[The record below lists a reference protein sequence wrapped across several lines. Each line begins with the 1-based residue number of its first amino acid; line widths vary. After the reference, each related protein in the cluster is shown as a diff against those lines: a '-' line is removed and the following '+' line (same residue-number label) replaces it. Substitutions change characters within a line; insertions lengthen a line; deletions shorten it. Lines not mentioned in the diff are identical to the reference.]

1 MVVVPSCLT
10 LWHDTAFE
18 AELGRR
24 DMPFIQAGD
33 ITLYYEL
40 AGEGPRL
47 LFLNGSNGDLRSM
60 PNMFDGPLAKDFR
73 LLGMINGG

>member
-1 MVVVPSCLT
+1 
-10 LWHDTAFE
+10 
-18 AELGRR
+18 
-24 DMPFIQAGD
+24 MPFIQAGD